1 MSKGKMRVWN
11 KWFVCC
17 CFMPICAILVMLA
30 LAGDWKSFIWQFLAL
45 ILICENHKLHCS
57 VHDYRKELYD
67 EIEMNIS
74 LLQIIRE
81 DIINKGEIENGKE

>member
-1 MSKGKMRVWN
+1 
-11 KWFVCC
+11 
-17 CFMPICAILVMLA
+17 LLA

-45 ILICENHKLHCS
+45 MLICENHKLHCS
-57 VHDYRKELYD
+57 VYDYRKELYD